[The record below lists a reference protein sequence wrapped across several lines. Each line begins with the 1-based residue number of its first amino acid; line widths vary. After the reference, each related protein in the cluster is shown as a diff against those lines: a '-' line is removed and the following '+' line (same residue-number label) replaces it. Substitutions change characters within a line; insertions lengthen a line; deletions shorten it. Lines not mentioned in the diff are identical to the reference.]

1 MRACGCP
8 CFWGEDRAGR
18 RPDRPR
24 SSRFLSL
31 AVLSARDLV
40 SFLHSNHQHHQHHD
54 FLRAIVLYE
63 YFLFWIRDTRVLLP
77 FTARVEFTERRT
89 FALSTYQLHISTT
102 MTLAARSVLGKRGC
116 NKTAPPSPPTKRT
129 RTRTHTKRPCHGL
142 PTPEPSTLSDEP
154 LAQKDIFPFMSLP
167 AELRLHI
174 YTMALVRVSP
184 IPLHISRAPEKP
196 SAERTTPARAVDA
209 SPAVPTDAIVPVILR
224 LNQQIYKEARQLLY
238 AENTFRLSL
247 LSGIHTLSTLH
258 QRSRSMIKHVV
269 LSIPSHHD
277 ILDGFADLV
286 RLGLRYCW
294 GLKSF
299 RIVLLASLPD
309 DGRIGGATSVY
320 ANAFHILRWLPRGCS
335 VVLEGCVSETVR
347 KVVSEEGRLMSV
359 LDEVSYYTYLAQG
372 RWM

>member
-1 MRACGCP
+1 MA
-8 CFWGEDRAGR
+8 
-18 RPDRPR
+18 
-24 SSRFLSL
+24 
-31 AVLSARDLV
+31 
-40 SFLHSNHQHHQHHD
+40 
-54 FLRAIVLYE
+54 
-63 YFLFWIRDTRVLLP
+63 
-77 FTARVEFTERRT
+77 
-89 FALSTYQLHISTT
+89 
-102 MTLAARSVLGKRGC
+102 
-116 NKTAPPSPPTKRT
+116 
-129 RTRTHTKRPCHGL
+129 
-142 PTPEPSTLSDEP
+142 
-154 LAQKDIFPFMSLP
+154 LP

-174 YTMALVRVSP
+174 YTMALVRSAP
-184 IPLHISRAPEKP
+184 IALHISRAVEKP
-196 SAERTTPARAVDA
+196 SNEHAAPARAVECA
-209 SPAVPTDAIVPVILR
+209 PAAERAQDAIVPVILQ
-224 LNQQIYKEARQLLY
+224 LNRQIYKEARQLLY
-238 AENTFRLSL
+238 AENTFRLAL
-247 LSGIHTLSTLH
+247 GSGIHTLSTLH

-359 LDEVSYYTYLAQG
+359 LDEVSYYTCLAQG

>member
-1 MRACGCP
+1 M
-8 CFWGEDRAGR
+8 
-18 RPDRPR
+18 
-24 SSRFLSL
+24 S
-31 AVLSARDLV
+31 
-40 SFLHSNHQHHQHHD
+40 
-54 FLRAIVLYE
+54 
-63 YFLFWIRDTRVLLP
+63 
-77 FTARVEFTERRT
+77 
-89 FALSTYQLHISTT
+89 
-102 MTLAARSVLGKRGC
+102 LAARSVLGKRGC
-116 NKTAPPSPPTKRT
+116 NKMSSTTTTNPPPK
-129 RTRTHTKRPCHGL
+129 RTRTHTKRPRHGL
-142 PTPEPSTLSDEP
+142 PTPEPSSLEEPP
-154 LAQKDIFPFMSLP
+154 LAKKDIFPFMSLP

-174 YTMALVRVSP
+174 YTMALVRASP
-184 IPLHISRAPEKP
+184 IPLHIRRAPEKP
-196 SAERTTPARAVDA
+196 SIENHSINEHSLRPARHVAAEEPLTPISD
-209 SPAVPTDAIVPVILR
+209 PIVPVILR
-224 LNQQIYKEARQLLY
+224 LNQQIHKEARQLLY

-247 LSGIHTLSTLH
+247 LSGIHTLSILH

-347 KVVSEEGRLMSV
+347 KVVSEEGRLMNV
-359 LDEVSYYTYLAQG
+359 LDETSYLKRQHQMPE
-372 RWM
+372 RH